1 MLGQNTKKNNTK
13 SNISGSRQD
22 VHWQGHL
29 NTWGEKTSFEIWNKK
44 KQFFL
49 GKQSFHHDFHLEIQ
63 GLCFWRPNLLTKNMF
78 WKGYPVNSWQ
88 STMGCFET
96 IILPHEQTWT
106 HWKLIKFV
114 ISSFQCHRGKHP
126 IGICLLYLWKKKTAI
141 YQKSK
146 CTFLWMPIFS
156 SELVSPLFP
165 TISTPFILFLHPVI
179 ATENKEIF

>member
-1 MLGQNTKKNNTK
+1 MFTDKGISTLGVRK
-13 SNISGSRQD
+13 
-22 VHWQGHL
+22 HL
-29 NTWGEKTSFEIWNKK
+29 FKFEIKK
-44 KQFFL
+44 TRFL
-49 GKQSFHHDFHLEIQ
+49 AKKSFRHDFHLEIQ

>member
-1 MLGQNTKKNNTK
+1 
-13 SNISGSRQD
+13 
-22 VHWQGHL
+22 
-29 NTWGEKTSFEIWNKK
+29 
-44 KQFFL
+44 
-49 GKQSFHHDFHLEIQ
+49 
-63 GLCFWRPNLLTKNMF
+63 MF

-179 ATENKEIF
+179 ATQNKEIFNYFFILRILFWFSWDCQTPTHFMHNWAWKISKFKLFRNIVPGMP